1 MMSRLMTRREQVI
14 AGSLAGALIL
24 GAAALTMA
32 NRGGPDTEAPVVVR
46 AAAAN
51 PASQT
56 VTPNAQ
62 ALPQTNEIV
71 VSVTGAVREPGVF
84 RFRGSERVIDAIAR
98 AGGETTAATLDG
110 LNLAAKL
117 IDGTTLI
124 IPVKGEA
131 SGAAENPDRYRA
143 AANPAAY
150 TVSGGHQSQAI
161 PGGTSSG
168 RININTASQAEL
180 ERLPGIGPTYARA
193 IIAYRQRTPFARP
206 SDVMQVQGIGTKR
219 YEAIRELIAV
229 E

>member
-14 AGSLAGALIL
+14 AGSLAGALVI
-24 GAAALTMA
+24 GAVALTMV
-32 NRGGPDTEAPVVVR
+32 NRGESGAESPVVVR
-46 AAAAN
+46 AAGSYSETSGVN
-51 PASQT
+51 PAVQ
-56 VTPNAQ
+56 P
-62 ALPQTNEIV
+62 LPQTNEIV

-84 RFRGSERVIDAIAR
+84 QFMGSERVIDAIDR

-110 LNLAAKL
+110 LNLAARL

-124 IPVKGEA
+124 IPVAGEESA
-131 SGAAENPDRYRA
+131 RTENLDRYRA
-143 AANPAAY
+143 TANPAAY
-150 TVSGGHQSQAI
+150 TTSGNHQTRGLI
-161 PGGTSSG
+161 GGTASG
-168 RININTASQAEL
+168 RININAAGQAEL
-180 ERLPGIGPTYARA
+180 ETLPGIGPTYARA